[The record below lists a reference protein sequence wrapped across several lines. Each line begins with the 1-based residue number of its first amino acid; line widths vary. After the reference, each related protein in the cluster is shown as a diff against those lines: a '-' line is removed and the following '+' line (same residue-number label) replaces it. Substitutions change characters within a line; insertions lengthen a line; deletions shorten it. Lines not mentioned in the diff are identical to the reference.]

1 MQNLQDIQRDTLL
14 SASLEAIGGEPLAGS
29 GFETEEPESG
39 FATTDEVG
47 E

>member
-1 MQNLQDIQRDTLL
+1 MQNSQDFQRDL
-14 SASLEAIGGEPLAGS
+14 AAVSLDAIGGEPLAES

-39 FATTDEVG
+39 FSVTEMDRE